1 MLGFVIAGA
10 TLFLFKAVPMLDLLL
25 FFLLKKFHHI
35 LDPFYKI

>member
-10 TLFLFKAVPMLDLLL
+10 TLFLFKAVPMLDLL
-25 FFLLKKFHHI
+25 FFLLKKFRHI